1 VPCARCRTREWFLPE
16 EIEQAR
22 AGMSRRPIRS
32 SIADCPDK
40 LGLAAGVNIDEA
52 FRARVEAPLTAKF
65 SWLPGFANGGYVGYK
80 ISIAYFSG

>member
-1 VPCARCRTREWFLPE
+1 
-16 EIEQAR
+16 
-22 AGMSRRPIRS
+22 MSRRPIRS